1 MNGSDQPQRFRHA
14 GARGIVVAG
23 VCVLA
28 GCASSAPGSAAIG
41 SGAWTDSGSPVNEHG
56 LARRVVGPPV
66 VGPDGVAYEHPWLG
80 GLNQPRPQLA
90 DVDMDGDADLF
101 IQERSGRIMH
111 FENIGTGGVSR
122 FVWRSDRFEGLD
134 VGEWYRFA
142 DLDRD
147 GDPDLLGESQ
157 YSYVKLW
164 RNDGYLPGRPDGVG
178 FPLWADSVR
187 DVAGSPIFSDRQN
200 IPNAGD
206 MDCDGLI
213 DLFIGRL
220 TGTVTRYEE
229 APSGGGAVPGSSGAV
244 LPVAAPKFSLI
255 SDRFQNIEIVAQL
268 GSLHGANTLALGDVD
283 DDGDMDMFWGDF
295 FEPGLLL
302 IENTGSCERPDLTG
316 DPVPFPP
323 DAPILTSG
331 YNAPTLADLDS
342 DGDPDLIVGVLG
354 GAFNPNRTSVQ
365 NLLLVERRDAGEWV
379 VRSRRMLPNLD
390 VGSESVPA
398 FGDWDADGDLDL
410 LVANKI
416 ADDGSETSRIYMFE
430 NVGGNER
437 PEFRELGPLPIE
449 GSYHYAPA
457 LGDLNGDGFA
467 DLVLGTWQDGLFVY
481 RNQAE
486 RGSPE
491 NRWSAEPVADLQ
503 LSRGSNAVPALGDI
517 DGDGDLD
524 LLAGESSGEVNLWRN
539 DGTARE
545 AAFFL
550 VTDRL
555 AGIDAGRRS
564 APALGD
570 WDGDGLPDLLLGSES
585 GGVALWTNA
594 SSGREIAFAPAGTL
608 VPDAPTFATPAPID
622 ADADGDLDLFV
633 GGIGGGVV
641 FYERVRSSAPAR

>member
-1 MNGSDQPQRFRHA
+1 MRFMHA
-14 GARGIVVAG
+14 GVRGIAVAG
-23 VCVLA
+23 VCVLT
-28 GCASSAPGSAAIG
+28 GCASSGTGHPASANETRAE
-41 SGAWTDSGSPVNEHG
+41 SGSSATGQE
-56 LARRVVGPPV
+56 LTRRVIGPPV
-66 VGPDGVAYEHPWLG
+66 TGPDGIAYEHPWLG

-90 DVDMDGDADLF
+90 DVDQDGDADLF
-101 IQERSGRIMH
+101 VQERSGRIMH
-111 FENIGTGGVSR
+111 FENVGAEGTPR
-122 FVWRSDRFEGLD
+122 FVWRSDRFEDLD

-142 DLDRD
+142 DMDRD

-157 YSYVKLW
+157 YSHVRLW
-164 RNDGYLPGRPDGVG
+164 RNQGYVPSRAPGIG

-187 DVAGSPIFSDRQN
+187 DAGGLPIFSDRQN

-206 MDCDGLI
+206 MDCDGLV

-229 APSGGGAVPGSSGAV
+229 SRSSGA
-244 LPVAAPKFSLI
+244 AAPRFSLV

-283 DDGDMDMFWGDF
+283 GDGDMDMFWGDF

-302 IENTGSCERPDLTG
+302 IENTGSCDRPDLTG

-342 DGDPDLIVGVLG
+342 DGDPDLVVGVLG
-354 GAFNPNRTSVQ
+354 GAFNPNRTSVD
-365 NLLLVERRDAGEWV
+365 NLLLVEQRSAGEWV
-379 VRSRRMLPNLD
+379 VRTRRMLSNLD

-416 ADDGSETSRIYMFE
+416 ADDGAETSRIYGFE

-437 PEFRELGPLPIE
+437 PEFRGLGPLPIE

-457 LGDLNGDGFA
+457 LGDLDGDGFA

-481 RNQAE
+481 RNLGE
-486 RGSPE
+486 LGSRE
-491 NRWSAEPVADLQ
+491 DRWSAEPVADLQ
-503 LSRGSNAVPALGDI
+503 LSRGSNAVPALGDL

-539 DGTARE
+539 DGSVSE
-545 AAFFL
+545 AAWVL

-570 WDGDGLPDLLLGSES
+570 WDGDGRPDLLLGSES
-585 GGVALWTNA
+585 DGVSLWTNISYA
-594 SSGREIAFAPAGTL
+594 GEIDFAPAGTL
-608 VPDAPTFATPAPID
+608 VPDAPTFATPAP
-622 ADADGDLDLFV
+622 ADADGDGVLDLFV

-641 FYERVRSSAPAR
+641 FYERLRSSAPAM

>member
-1 MNGSDQPQRFRHA
+1 MRFMHA
-14 GARGIVVAG
+14 GVRGIAVAG
-23 VCVLA
+23 VCVLT
-28 GCASSAPGSAAIG
+28 GCASSGTGHTASATETRAE
-41 SGAWTDSGSPVNEHG
+41 SGSSATGQE
-56 LARRVVGPPV
+56 LTRRVIGPPV
-66 VGPDGVAYEHPWLG
+66 TGPDGIAYEHPWLG

-90 DVDMDGDADLF
+90 DVDQDGDADLF
-101 IQERSGRIMH
+101 VQERSGRIMH
-111 FENIGTGGVSR
+111 FENVGAEGTPR
-122 FVWRSDRFEGLD
+122 FEWRSDRFEDLD

-142 DLDRD
+142 DMDRD

-157 YSYVKLW
+157 YSHVRLW
-164 RNDGYLPGRPDGVG
+164 RNQGYVPSRAPGIG

-187 DVAGSPIFSDRQN
+187 DAGGLPIFSDRQN

-206 MDCDGLI
+206 MDCDGLV

-229 APSGGGAVPGSSGAV
+229 SRSSGAG
-244 LPVAAPKFSLI
+244 APRFSLV

-283 DDGDMDMFWGDF
+283 GDGDMDMFWGDF

-302 IENTGSCERPDLTG
+302 IENTGSCDRPDLTG

-342 DGDPDLIVGVLG
+342 DGDPDLVVGVLG
-354 GAFNPNRTSVQ
+354 GAFNPNRTSVD
-365 NLLLVERRDAGEWV
+365 NLLLVEQRSAGEWV
-379 VRSRRMLPNLD
+379 VRTRRMLSNLD

-416 ADDGSETSRIYMFE
+416 ADDGAETSRIYAFE

-437 PEFRELGPLPIE
+437 PEFRGLGPLPIE

-457 LGDLNGDGFA
+457 LGDLDGDGFA

-481 RNQAE
+481 RN
-486 RGSPE
+486 RGELGSRE
-491 NRWSAEPVADLQ
+491 DRWSAEPVADLQ
-503 LSRGSNAVPALGDI
+503 LSRGSNAVPALGDL

-539 DGTARE
+539 DGSVSE
-545 AAFFL
+545 AAWVL

-570 WDGDGLPDLLLGSES
+570 WDGDGRPDLLLGSES
-585 GGVALWTNA
+585 DGVSLWTNNSDA
-594 SSGREIAFAPAGTL
+594 GEIDFAPAGTL
-608 VPDAPTFATPAPID
+608 VSDAPTFATPAP
-622 ADADGDLDLFV
+622 ADADGDGVLDLFV

-641 FYERVRSSAPAR
+641 FYERLRSSAPAM

>member
-1 MNGSDQPQRFRHA
+1 MCA
-14 GARGIVVAG
+14 GVRGFAVAG

-28 GCASSAPGSAAIG
+28 GCASPAPKSPMIESAAR
-41 SGAWTDSGSPVNEHG
+41 TDLDSAVNEHG
-56 LARRVVGPPV
+56 LVRRVVGPPI
-66 VGPDGVAYEHPWLG
+66 VGPEGTAYEHPWLG

-101 IQERSGRIMH
+101 VQERSGRVMH
-111 FENIGTGGVSR
+111 FENVGTGGISR

-142 DLDRD
+142 DMDRD

-157 YSYVKLW
+157 YSHVRLW
-164 RNDGYLPGRPDGVG
+164 RNAGYAPGRAPGAG

-187 DVAGSPIFSDRQN
+187 DVAGAPIFSDRQN

-206 MDCDGLI
+206 MDCDGRV

-229 APSGGGAVPGSSGAV
+229 VPSAER
-244 LPVAAPKFSLI
+244 AAPASTPAASNSAAPEFALL

-268 GSLHGANTLALGDVD
+268 GSLHGANTLALRDVD
-283 DDGDMDMFWGDF
+283 DDGDLDMFWGDF

-316 DPVPFPP
+316 DPVPFPR
-323 DAPILTSG
+323 DDPILTSG
-331 YNAPTLADLDS
+331 YNAPTFGDLDS
-342 DGDPDLIVGVLG
+342 DGDPDLVVGVLG
-354 GAFNPNRTSVQ
+354 GAFNPNRTSVE
-365 NLLLVERRDAGEWV
+365 NLLLVERQDRGRWV
-379 VRSRRMLPNLD
+379 VRSRRMLRNLD

-416 ADDGSETSRIYMFE
+416 ADDGAETSRIFMFE
-430 NVGGNER
+430 NEGGTGR
-437 PEFRELGPLPIE
+437 PAFRESGPLPIE

-467 DLVLGTWQDGLFVY
+467 DLVLGTWQDGILVY
-481 RNQAE
+481 LNRASGGS
-486 RGSPE
+486 RGE
-491 NRWSAEPVADLQ
+491 RWSAEPTMRLQ
-503 LSRGSNAVPALGDI
+503 LSRGSNAVPALGDM

-539 DGTARE
+539 AGSPSE
-545 AAFFL
+545 ASFVL
-550 VTDRL
+550 VTDNL

-585 GGVALWTNA
+585 EGVSLWMNGT
-594 SSGREIAFAPAGTL
+594 SHGEFLFVPAGT
-608 VPDAPTFATPAPID
+608 VAPDAPTFAAPAPAD
-622 ADADGDLDLFV
+622 ADGDGDLDLFV

-641 FYERVRSSAPAR
+641 YYERVRSSGPAM